1 VDSVCRT
8 ESSTGATPGG
18 VDKSAVGTDELGADG
33 LPQLVTT
40 SIITT
45 RTIRFIDTFPPLR

>member
-1 VDSVCRT
+1 
-8 ESSTGATPGG
+8 
-18 VDKSAVGTDELGADG
+18 VGTDELGADG